1 MPPLPRKAR
10 KDPAGAPSWMVTF
23 ADLMTLLLTF
33 FILLLSFSKMDV
45 AKYKAMVA
53 SMASAFGNSKGAVT
67 VVINQPTSAPSV
79 VSAPTSAPVTPTM
92 PQAPVLLPDSTTS
105 APVTNVVPK
114 GVEQLAK
121 TLIGGLQA
129 QIAQKEISVRYNS
142 QKVVIRFA
150 EDATFPSGSADLKP
164 AMVPIIDKVV
174 SVLARCSGNI
184 VVAGYTDNQPI
195 VSSRYRSNWDL
206 SAARAVSVVHQ
217 LILNRRIDAE
227 RVTAA
232 GHAETHPLVP
242 NTSPE
247 NRAINRRVEINIDHP
262 KCEPGTSA
270 PMLDMTGSQSGSL

>member
-1 MPPLPRKAR
+1 MPPLPRKTR

-67 VVINQPTSAPSV
+67 VVINQPAPEPGAAA
-79 VSAPTSAPVTPTM
+79 APTPAPVKPKA
-92 PQAPVLLPDSTTS
+92 PEAPVFLPDSTTS
-105 APVTNVVPK
+105 APVTNAVPE

-121 TLIGGLQA
+121 TLIGGLQT
-129 QIAQKEISVRYNS
+129 QISQKEVSVSYDS

-150 EDATFPSGSADLKP
+150 EDATFPSGSAELKP

-184 VVAGYTDNQPI
+184 VVGGYTDNQPI

-206 SAARAVSVVHQ
+206 SAARAVSVVHE
-217 LILNRRIDAE
+217 LILNRSIDAE

-242 NTSPE
+242 NTTAE

-262 KCEPGTSA
+262 KCSSGPPPPT
-270 PMLDMTGSQSGSL
+270 LDMTGGMPGS